1 LETERTNGERVEAV
15 NADKRS
21 IVRSFDFRDLLLLY
35 VLGKEGNRNFIFSIN
50 LADFILFSLFRG
62 SLSLFFL
69 FLSLSYRLKKLHK
82 IKLLLP
88 PPNLFHL
95 SNAERKV
102 VTINDGVPSTTGLR
116 WGTSRSWTTT
126 NNNVIGTN
134 DFLYNQFGMKYFW
147 QQIEDKIDVKDVTLI
162 NSKFFIE
169 KIGID
174 IKSSVQLIYDIFT
187 QMIEVTY
194 IHIILHEMW
203 NELEKNLYPLSFAV
217 SVSFRARK

>member
-1 LETERTNGERVEAV
+1 LPFSGVV
-15 NADKRS
+15 S
-21 IVRSFDFRDLLLLY
+21 PLSF
-35 VLGKEGNRNFIFSIN
+35 SS
-50 LADFILFSLFRG
+50 SLH
-62 SLSLFFL
+62 
-69 FLSLSYRLKKLHK
+69 RLKKLHK

-95 SNAERKV
+95 SNAERTV
-102 VTINDGVPSTTGLR
+102 VTINDGVTGMR
-116 WGTSRSWTTT
+116 RASNCT

-187 QMIEVTY
+187 QMIEVT
-194 IHIILHEMW
+194 
-203 NELEKNLYPLSFAV
+203 
-217 SVSFRARK
+217 